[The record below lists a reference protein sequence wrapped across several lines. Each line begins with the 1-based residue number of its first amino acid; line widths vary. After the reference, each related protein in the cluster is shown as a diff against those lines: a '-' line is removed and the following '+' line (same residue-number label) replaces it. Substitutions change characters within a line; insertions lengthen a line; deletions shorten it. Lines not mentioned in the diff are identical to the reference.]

1 MIHGRLVVK
10 GFNQNKGFDFKD
22 FFSRVVRIFSI
33 IFEFGIATNSN
44 PKIELDVKNT
54 SFMVI
59 WKKIFTW
66 NNLRCLDGKQT
77 STPSRKF
84 QPREGCSAHPLMPIS
99 LLACA
104 W

>member
-59 WKKIFTW
+59 WKKKFTW
-66 NNLRCLDGKQT
+66 SNMRGLESKEKKTLRVG
-77 STPSRKF
+77 
-84 QPREGCSAHPLMPIS
+84 
-99 LLACA
+99 
-104 W
+104 